1 MIMRTLICKLKVDYF
16 CRPVLDPELPI
27 EPLHLVTLLFLMDYY
42 QQICSYMIIDG
53 NLGKRGGDGGGL
65 GWVWGLGL
73 GGYSALSPRHVAHF
87 TCMDLGPVSRKT
99 CKNKNKTKQKQQTC
113 NNFVCLFVCFSQ
125 GTSLAEA
132 ANTVF
137 VSAKQSMSSVPD
149 MRTGKEN

>member
-1 MIMRTLICKLKVDYF
+1 
-16 CRPVLDPELPI
+16 
-27 EPLHLVTLLFLMDYY
+27 
-42 QQICSYMIIDG
+42 MIIDG
-53 NLGKRGGDGGGL
+53 NLGKRGGGGGGL

-99 CKNKNKTKQKQQTC
+99 NAKTKTKQSK
-113 NNFVCLFVCFSQ
+113 NNKLATTLFVCLFVCFFSQ